1 MIVTLGTAMPK
12 GWSMWWTEVIRNNMG
27 ALLRLWF
34 HATFLDLM
42 TISTCKTVMSFQVI
56 KLVWRRKQRDISL
69 HSRTDNLKKKQAKK
83 LENPNEYYIYSCI
96 NFTKSPRNWFIFLRV
111 FWPGS
116 FSRKMFL
123 PIHVAVKF
131 DNAVIFALQVWF
143 IKRIKPRLKV
153 QILKFG
159 EQENR

>member
-69 HSRTDNLKKKQAKK
+69 HSRTDNLKKKNK
-83 LENPNEYYIYSCI
+83 LKNSKTQMNIIY
-96 NFTKSPRNWFIFLRV
+96 
-111 FWPGS
+111 
-116 FSRKMFL
+116 
-123 PIHVAVKF
+123 IHVSISQNLREIDSF
-131 DNAVIFALQVWF
+131 FCEF
-143 IKRIKPRLKV
+143 
-153 QILKFG
+153 FG
-159 EQENR
+159 LEVFLEKCSCPSMWLSNLTMLLFLHYRSDS